1 MPDKSRRLVAIL
13 VCGSIIVMLAMG
25 IRHGFGLFLRP
36 MSTAF
41 GWNREVF
48 SFALAIQN
56 LLWGLSQPFAG
67 MLADRY
73 GAVKALVCG
82 ALLYAAGLALMTAS
96 ATPLMFSLSAGVL
109 IGLALSGCTYSV
121 IFGVVGRN
129 FPEHKRSQAMGM
141 IAAAGSLGMF
151 CMVPVEQWLIEGVGW
166 SRALLLLAAAA
177 CLMAPLAFGLG
188 EKHAAVTARQQTIMQ
203 ALREAFACPSFW
215 LLTTGFFVCGFQ
227 VVFIGVHLPA
237 FLRDQQLSAGVAVTA
252 LALIGLFNVFGTAA
266 AGWLG
271 ARYTKKYLLSGI
283 YALRSVV
290 IVIFLALPITP
301 LSVYLFAS
309 AIGFLWLST
318 VPLTNGV
325 VAHIFGV
332 RYLSMLS
339 GFVFLSHQ
347 IGSFF
352 GVWLGGVLYDRAGSY
367 NGVWMISI
375 ALGIFAAIINWPIKE
390 RAITRAAAVPAA

>member
-1 MPDKSRRLVAIL
+1 MPEKSRQLVAIL
-13 VCGSIIVMLAMG
+13 ICGSIIVMLSMG

-36 MSTAF
+36 MSVEF
-41 GWNREVF
+41 GWNREAF

-67 MLADRY
+67 MIADRY
-73 GAVKALVCG
+73 GAAKALIAG
-82 ALLYAAGLALMTAS
+82 SLLYAAGLVLMTAS
-96 ATPLMFSLSAGVL
+96 STPFMFSMSAGVL

-129 FPEHKRSQAMGM
+129 FPEQKRSQALGL

-151 CMVPVEQWLIEGVGW
+151 SMVPAEQWLIDGVGW
-166 SRALLLLAAAA
+166 SQALLLLAAAS
-177 CLMAPLAFGLG
+177 CLIAPLAVGLR
-188 EKHAAVTARQQTIMQ
+188 EKRHVAAANQQTIVQ
-203 ALREAFACPSFW
+203 ALREAFAYPSFW
-215 LLTTGFFVCGFQ
+215 LLTSGFFVCGFQ
-227 VVFIGVHLPA
+227 VVFIGVHLPS
-237 FLRDQQLSAGVAVTA
+237 FLRDQQLSSGVAVTA
-252 LALIGLFNVFGTAA
+252 LALIGLFNVFGTIT

-283 YALRSVV
+283 YALRSVA
-290 IVIFLALPITP
+290 IVILLALPITP

-352 GVWLGGVLYDRAGSY
+352 GVWLGGMLYDRTGSY
-367 NGVWMISI
+367 HVVWMIAV
-375 ALGIFAAIINWPIKE
+375 ALGVFAAIINWPIRE
-390 RAITRAAAVPAA
+390 RPITRVAAAPAV